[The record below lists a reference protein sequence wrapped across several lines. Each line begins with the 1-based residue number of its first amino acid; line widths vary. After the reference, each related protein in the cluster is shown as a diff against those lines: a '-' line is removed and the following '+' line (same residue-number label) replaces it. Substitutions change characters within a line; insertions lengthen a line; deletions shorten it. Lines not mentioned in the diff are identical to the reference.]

1 MKYSHSIVFFNILMK
16 VLPSGCADGVL
27 ARTDAQTFGN
37 QASMSKSPVS
47 KANRVIC
54 EYGRRV
60 RECGSTEQSAFI
72 HEDVCASRH
81 FCLSESVAKR
91 LCGRRACTHGCTDIW
106 QPSRY
111 EQKAL
116 RTKGAGRFANTGGDC
131 ASAAARSNRLSC
143 MKMSAAADISA
154 FYFSA
159 SGISCMTFVWTYSR
173 KRSAMGER
181 QMDLLYVR

>member
-72 HEDVCASRH
+72 HEDVCVSRH

-91 LCGRRACTHGCTDIW
+91 LCGWRACTHGRTDIW
-106 QPSRY
+106 QPSQY
-111 EQKAL
+111 EQKPCEQSEQGDL
-116 RTKGAGRFANTGGDC
+116 RIRA
-131 ASAAARSNRLSC
+131 ASAR
-143 MKMSAAADISA
+143 
-154 FYFSA
+154 
-159 SGISCMTFVWTYSR
+159 V
-173 KRSAMGER
+173 R
-181 QMDLLYVR
+181 QHGAIGFHT